1 MGKQSQMLEVRQLE
15 GKSRQLM
22 GSCGGCGGR
31 GDRGTRKAPGMQLLS
46 SSDCCP
52 GAGEVQHGP

>member
-15 GKSRQLM
+15 GKSHQLM
-22 GSCGGCGGR
+22 GSCGG
-31 GDRGTRKAPGMQLLS
+31 RGTRKAPGMQLLS

-52 GAGEVQHGP
+52 GAGEVQRGP